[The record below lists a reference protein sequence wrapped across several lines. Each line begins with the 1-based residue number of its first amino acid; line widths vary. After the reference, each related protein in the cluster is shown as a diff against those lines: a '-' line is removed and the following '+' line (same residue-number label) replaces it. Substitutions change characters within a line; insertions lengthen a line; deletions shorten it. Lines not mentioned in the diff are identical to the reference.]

1 VNAPQGGTMPWTED
15 LDQICSY
22 LTSVR
27 MEPYGTSGKGIKG
40 AVLMD
45 DDGLVWGQGANCAE
59 SFLELAP
66 RALGWLQESAWQ
78 ARRDSRPDPDFFL
91 VQDPED
97 FVFCK
102 KFLGGY
108 YVVVSGSRGSFELFQ
123 GRIDRCVQ
131 MAEAALKERKSP

>member
-1 VNAPQGGTMPWTED
+1 MNGPQGGTMPWTED
-15 LDQICSY
+15 LDRICSY

-27 MEPYGTSGKGIKG
+27 VESLGGGKGIKG
-40 AVLMD
+40 AVLLD
-45 DDGLVWGQGANCAE
+45 GDGLAWGLGENSSDA
-59 SFLELAP
+59 FVDLAP
-66 RALGWLQESAWQ
+66 RAVGWLQESAWQ
-78 ARRDSRPDPDFFL
+78 AERDGRPDPESL
-91 VQDPED
+91 LLQDPED

-102 KFLGGY
+102 KFLGVY

>member
-1 VNAPQGGTMPWTED
+1 MNAPNPGTMPWTED

-27 MEPYGTSGKGIKG
+27 TDPIGSGGKGIKG
-40 AVLMD
+40 SVILD
-45 DDGLVWGQGANCAE
+45 EEGLVWGVGANSAAA
-59 SFLELAP
+59 FLENAP
-66 RALGWLQESAWQ
+66 RVQGLLQENAIQSRLDA
-78 ARRDSRPDPDFFL
+78 RPDPDFLL

-102 KFLGGY
+102 KFHGGY

-131 MAEAALKERKSP
+131 MAEAALKERKQP

>member
-1 VNAPQGGTMPWTED
+1 MNTPNPGTMPWTTD

-27 MEPYGTSGKGIKG
+27 MDPAGSGGKGIKG
-40 AVLMD
+40 AVILD
-45 DDGLVWGQGANCAE
+45 QDGLVWGLGTNSSAA
-59 SFLELAP
+59 FLDKAP
-66 RALGWLQESAWQ
+66 RVQGQLQESAWQ
-78 ARRDSRPDPDFFL
+78 SRRDALPDTDFLL

-131 MAEAALKERKSP
+131 MAEAALKERKQP

>member
-1 VNAPQGGTMPWTED
+1 MPWTTD

-27 MEPYGTSGKGIKG
+27 MDLAGTGGKGIKG
-40 AVLMD
+40 AAILD
-45 DDGLVWGQGANCAE
+45 GDGLVWGLGTNSSSA
-59 SFLELAP
+59 FLDNAP
-66 RALGWLQESAWQ
+66 RALGQLQESTWQ
-78 ARRDSRPDPDFFL
+78 SRRDARPDPDFLL

-131 MAEAALKERKSP
+131 MAEAALKERKQP

>member
-1 VNAPQGGTMPWTED
+1 MNAPNAGTMPWTTD

-27 MEPYGTSGKGIKG
+27 MDPLGSGGKGIKG
-40 AVLMD
+40 AVILD
-45 DDGLVWGQGANCAE
+45 GEGLVWGLGANSTGA
-59 SFLELAP
+59 FLDIAP
-66 RALGWLQESAWQ
+66 MALGQLQESEWQ
-78 ARRDSRPDPDFFL
+78 SRRDARPDPDFLL

-131 MAEAALKERKSP
+131 MAEAALKERKQP